1 MVQASKKFTG
11 KRPKWYGHVRRMKEE
26 HIVRRMP
33 DVEIPGKRRRGRPN
47 LIWEDACKRDMTE
60 VVLKEDNAA
69 NRAEWRKKR
78 ISYAGDPR

>member
-11 KRPKWYGHVRRMKEE
+11 KRLKWYGHVRRML
-26 HIVRRMP
+26 
-33 DVEIPGKRRRGRPN
+33 DVDIPGKRRRGRPN

-78 ISYAGDPR
+78 ISYAGDP